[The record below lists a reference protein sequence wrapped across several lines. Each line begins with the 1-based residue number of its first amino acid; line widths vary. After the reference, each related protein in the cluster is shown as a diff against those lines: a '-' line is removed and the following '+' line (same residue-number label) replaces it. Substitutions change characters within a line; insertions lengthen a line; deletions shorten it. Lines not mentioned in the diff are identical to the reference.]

1 MDSFHKHFEQEQ
13 AAATRDATRIAD
25 QHVSQGRKLSREHVR
40 ELATSMWSSWGG
52 GLSRASHQ
60 AYVETFTTVLATRYL
75 AGELAQAH
83 GVSAEAILRA
93 AVMDFAHGRGHNTQ
107 AQAIR
112 IVAELDAA
120 HGDKKRHSSPTG

>member
-1 MDSFHKHFEQEQ
+1 MDSFHKHFEQER

-83 GVSAEAILRA
+83 GVTVESILRA

-107 AQAIR
+107 AQALR

-120 HGDKKRHSSPTG
+120 HGDKKRHSIPTG

>member
-1 MDSFHKHFEQEQ
+1 MDSFHKHFEQER
-13 AAATRDATRIAD
+13 AAATRDASRIAD
-25 QHVSQGRKLSREHVR
+25 QHERDGRKLSREHVR

-93 AVMDFAHGRGHNTQ
+93 AVMDFAHGRGHDAQ
-107 AQAIR
+107 AQTLQT
-112 IVAELDAA
+112 VAKLDAA
-120 HGDKKRHSSPTG
+120 HGGKKRHSSQTG